1 MSFNVT
7 EINSYEHAAKQII
20 DRKIKNCVIT
30 GEAGTGKTTI
40 IPTFIANEGYTVFVV
55 IPTRLSVK
63 GTYEYL
69 LTTKNVTIKPKVRDS
84 MGTAANSIINYSNSN
99 ITILRNILYGTINE
113 SKPEDTRL
121 VFCTPGHMKKILLD
135 ILKYSSNVGSP
146 PSTSFCS
153 YLIVDEVHLGS
164 MDIDLII
171 LYWNYFKLI
180 YPNASFPSLIKMTAS
195 PYNDITIF
203 KYSSLRPKPMAVIDY
218 FDNLNDVPIQFENRN
233 IKYFDII
240 EYMPSVIKMY
250 IDLAV
255 SRDTDTNYESG
266 IVLVFLPGISQI
278 KYVENELKKMLYDIG
293 SYDILYAHSSMKDED
308 LQNVV
313 SVKPKD
319 KRWRFVLATNIAET
333 SITIPG
339 VTYVFDSLLE
349 NYSFSD
355 NNDIISLKMGFISK
369 SSANQRA
376 GRTGRDSNGVVVRFC
391 YENFFNSL
399 DENRQNEINRLSI
412 TNEVLKAM
420 NSQIDTTRL
429 FPNLLKYHPHVF
441 EELQTLN
448 CIEKNKNVYTV
459 TKMGTFVSEI
469 PLSIRY
475 GIFLYN
481 WVKIADPFPGIVLS
495 VLLEMSNSIFLTN
508 VSENIKSNVP
518 LGTLLNPILKLWT
531 KYPNLNPS
539 RKKIVK
545 FANENNLNVD
555 GIVESIRKIF
565 EIIRIS
571 PLLNFNYN
579 KWGLQFAMR
588 EPFWINY
595 NDPFRP
601 NIKQIK
607 QQFIIIGIT
616 YNITMALESN
626 RIRKCKKSRQ

>member
-1 MSFNVT
+1 
-7 EINSYEHAAKQII
+7 
-20 DRKIKNCVIT
+20 
-30 GEAGTGKTTI
+30 
-40 IPTFIANEGYTVFVV
+40 
-55 IPTRLSVK
+55 
-63 GTYEYL
+63 
-69 LTTKNVTIKPKVRDS
+69 
-84 MGTAANSIINYSNSN
+84 
-99 ITILRNILYGTINE
+99 
-113 SKPEDTRL
+113 
-121 VFCTPGHMKKILLD
+121 
-135 ILKYSSNVGSP
+135 
-146 PSTSFCS
+146 
-153 YLIVDEVHLGS
+153 
-164 MDIDLII
+164 
-171 LYWNYFKLI
+171 
-180 YPNASFPSLIKMTAS
+180 
-195 PYNDITIF
+195 
-203 KYSSLRPKPMAVIDY
+203 
-218 FDNLNDVPIQFENRN
+218 
-233 IKYFDII
+233 
-240 EYMPSVIKMY
+240 
-250 IDLAV
+250 
-255 SRDTDTNYESG
+255 
-266 IVLVFLPGISQI
+266 
-278 KYVENELKKMLYDIG
+278 
-293 SYDILYAHSSMKDED
+293 MKDED

-565 EIIRIS
+565 EIIRILVIKIGDIDIFMFEPS
-571 PLLNFNYN
+571 SCIDITKSIIMKSFQKFKKNRNNKYIRVDSDDNIEYELSKKLLAPGPIY
-579 KWGLQFAMR
+579 
-588 EPFWINY
+588 
-595 NDPFRP
+595 P
-601 NIKQIK
+601 NIIYSFFIVKRGISYIIEWFPED
-607 QQFIIIGIT
+607 QFSISSLNDDLYDLNPEKINDDENEDEEIIDDDIEMPIQSFH
-616 YNITMALESN
+616 NEEKEEEDFI
-626 RIRKCKKSRQ
+626 